1 MAKVEAV
8 HLTPRLQA
16 IADQIASG
24 ARLADIGTDHAY
36 LPIWLIENGRVASAI
51 ASDIREG
58 PLARAEENAARHG
71 CLERISLRLGAG
83 LERVCAEECDTVSI
97 AGMGGETIADILA
110 AAPWTAAGEHLLLLQ
125 PMTMTAEL
133 RCWLWAHGY
142 EIERESLCREDHRR
156 YVVLTVRG
164 GAPKRNIPLGI
175 CCVSPA
181 LCKAEGAAGYLEYV
195 LQREARALAG
205 MEQARD
211 LEPERLA
218 AQRMTADT
226 LKRSLEELK

>member
-1 MAKVEAV
+1 MTGVEAV
-8 HLTPRLQA
+8 RLTPRLQA

-58 PLARAEENAARHG
+58 PLARAGENAARHG

-83 LERVCAEECDTVSI
+83 LERVGAEECDTVSI

-110 AAPWTAAGEHLLLLQ
+110 AAPWTAKGEHLLLLQ
-125 PMTMTAEL
+125 PMTMAAEL

-142 EIERESLCREDHRR
+142 AIERESLCREEHRH

-164 GAPKRNIPLGI
+164 GAPKRNIPPGM

-181 LCKAEGAAGYLEYV
+181 LCRAEGAAAYLEYV

-218 AQRMTADT
+218 AQRMTVDT